1 MPDQVTRSLRI
12 GFESDNGVITLTSDA
27 DTVFDHF
34 RQMLEKVLGDNDLS
48 VEWHDGNGDHCDV
61 RIKLVQLDQGRS
73 SLRSFLHWVPLM
85 SPVVC
90 LFPVTFEV
98 EVTVTQNGS
107 RPQDFLYVERHRNA
121 AVNSVM
127 MLQVCSKRI
136 AARICRDICSI
147 CK

>member
-1 MPDQVTRSLRI
+1 MADQKKKSLLI
-12 GFESDNGVITLTSDA
+12 SFESDNGVITLTSDA
-27 DTVFDHF
+27 DKVFDHF
-34 RQMLEKVLGDNDLS
+34 KQMLEKLLGDNDFS
-48 VEWHDGNGDHCDV
+48 VEWHDGNSDNCDIS
-61 RIKLVQLDQGRS
+61 IKLVQLDQGQS

-98 EVTVTQNGS
+98 EVTITQNDS
-107 RPQDFLYVERHRNA
+107 KPQDFHYVETHRNA

-136 AARICRDICSI
+136 APRICKDICSV
-147 CK
+147 CN